1 MWCVEVPLVIMLLL
15 STVHGQ
21 CESWAGSSCREPL
34 VAIYH
39 IASIHDVTVSGLEFL
54 TALGRT

>member
-1 MWCVEVPLVIMLLL
+1 MWCIEVPLVIMLLL

-34 VAIYH
+34 VAIRLSY
-39 IASIHDVTVSGLEFL
+39 IASIHDETYLV
-54 TALGRT
+54 